1 MLIWT
6 LLELDFEDTEAKS
19 FCLGF
24 FKLDLRGPAPEKY
37 ISEWHEFLQ
46 IFKGI

>member
-24 FKLDLRGPAPEKY
+24 FKLDLRGPAPEKIEKIY
-37 ISEWHEFLQ
+37 MRHEF
-46 IFKGI
+46 